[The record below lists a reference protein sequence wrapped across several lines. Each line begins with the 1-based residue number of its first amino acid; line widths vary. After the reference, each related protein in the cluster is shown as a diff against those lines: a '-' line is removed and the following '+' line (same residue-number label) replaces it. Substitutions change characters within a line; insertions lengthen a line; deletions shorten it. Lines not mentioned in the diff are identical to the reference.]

1 MRQEGEAFAQSAH
14 AGSTAFAPIERG
26 QAICLPRRGV
36 EAHRLPKQHRLYGLP
51 VLKASFPLTY
61 AECMKTEV

>member
-1 MRQEGEAFAQSAH
+1 MPDQY
-14 AGSTAFAPIERG
+14 ERG
-26 QAICLPRRGV
+26 QTICLPRRCV
-36 EAHRLPKQHRLYGLP
+36 DAHRLPKQHRLYGLP